1 MFSGSRDRSRVDI
14 LHGDESIEEKS
25 AYLLEELKS
34 GRITVSDLMGPLY
47 GVPNLTPSINIPPG
61 SKVITHSL
69 THFLC
74 HNFLLTHLTC

>member
-1 MFSGSRDRSRVDI
+1 MFSASRDRSRVDI

-34 GRITVSDLMGPLY
+34 GRITMSDLMGPLY

-61 SKVITHSL
+61 PKVITRSL
-69 THFLC
+69 PLS
-74 HNFLLTHLTC
+74 